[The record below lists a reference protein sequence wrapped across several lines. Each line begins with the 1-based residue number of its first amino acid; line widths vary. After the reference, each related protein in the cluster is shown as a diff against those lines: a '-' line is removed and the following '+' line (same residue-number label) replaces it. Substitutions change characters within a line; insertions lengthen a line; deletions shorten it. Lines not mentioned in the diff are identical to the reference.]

1 MPLQPANGTGDS
13 RSRSDDMA
21 RPRRI
26 AGAMAALGQ
35 LAGRGAFARSR
46 RAAVAV
52 MFAAATVPMLGLVG
66 LAVDYAVWNQANSG
80 LQLAANVAALTA
92 VKIAANAQVAA
103 APAAQAQAAGQ
114 NAGAQWFIAQVGSAT
129 QTVVAAV
136 PVTLTG
142 GAPYAAGPNVQVTM
156 GATVTATVTYNGSVK
171 SIFGGAL
178 FGVHSYPISGTA
190 VASVESDPYLNVEM
204 LLDNSSSMDIG
215 ATVQDMT
222 TLMALSACD
231 QSNYIPNGAN
241 HGQSL
246 QPYNVYSYYYAGLY
260 YDGTINTH
268 GFSYVDLTSNP
279 ATYNP
284 DVHAAQNTANGSV
297 GPSCDPLLPASKQ
310 GQGITAGPPC
320 AFACH
325 WDGSASSGA
334 ANDLYGMARRTIGT
348 AYQVTL
354 RFDLVKNATQTV
366 LQAMASDDEAIHN
379 LNVGIFTFNTGVT
392 QIYPSSG
399 EAGDAWTTAES
410 AVGLPPT
417 SPTAQET
424 GIQPVVGLKSGNND
438 DTAFPEAMATLQSQ
452 YLTTAAGNGTVST
465 APRKVL
471 FIITDGFLDD
481 PNGGAR
487 SAFPPSACD
496 GFKNLGYT
504 IYVVYTPYYPV
515 MHTAYLQND
524 WSVIVSGTGPTSI
537 SYNLQQC
544 ASSGSDY
551 ISASSQSEL
560 TDALQLFLRSALNQ
574 PARFV
579 L

>member
-1 MPLQPANGTGDS
+1 
-13 RSRSDDMA
+13 
-21 RPRRI
+21 
-26 AGAMAALGQ
+26 
-35 LAGRGAFARSR
+35 
-46 RAAVAV
+46 
-52 MFAAATVPMLGLVG
+52 
-66 LAVDYAVWNQANSG
+66 
-80 LQLAANVAALTA
+80 
-92 VKIAANAQVAA
+92 
-103 APAAQAQAAGQ
+103 
-114 NAGAQWFIAQVGSAT
+114 
-129 QTVVAAV
+129 
-136 PVTLTG
+136 
-142 GAPYAAGPNVQVTM
+142 
-156 GATVTATVTYNGSVK
+156 
-171 SIFGGAL
+171 
-178 FGVHSYPISGTA
+178 
-190 VASVESDPYLNVEM
+190 M

-231 QSNYIPNGAN
+231 SSNYIPGGAQ

-246 QPYNVYSYYYAGLY
+246 QTYDVFAYYYAGRY

-268 GFSYVDLTSNP
+268 NYTYMDLTSNP

-284 DVHAAQNTANGSV
+284 DVHAVQNTSGSAP
-297 GPSCDPLLPASKQ
+297 GPSCDPMLPANKQ
-310 GQGITAGPPC
+310 GLGITAGPPC

-325 WDGSASSGA
+325 WDGTASSGA

-348 AYQVTL
+348 SYQVTL

-379 LNVGIFTFNTGVT
+379 LHVGIFTFNTGVT
-392 QIYPSSG
+392 QVYPSSG
-399 EAGDAWTTAES
+399 EAGDDWTTAES
-410 AVGLPPT
+410 DVGLPPA
-417 SPTAQET
+417 SATAQET
-424 GIQPVVGLKSGNND
+424 GIQPVVGLKSGDND

-481 PNGGAR
+481 PNIAYPNDR

-524 WSVIVSGTGPTSI
+524 WSLIVSGTGPSSI

-551 ISASSQSEL
+551 LSASSQSDL
-560 TDALQLFLRSALNQ
+560 NNALQLFLRSALNQ

>member
-1 MPLQPANGTGDS
+1 VWA
-13 RSRSDDMA
+13 
-21 RPRRI
+21 
-26 AGAMAALGQ
+26 
-35 LAGRGAFARSR
+35 AFARSR

-66 LAVDYAVWNQANSG
+66 LAVDYGVWNQANSG

-103 APAAQAQAAGQ
+103 MPAAQAQTAGQ
-114 NAGAQWFIAQVGSAT
+114 NAGAQWFLSQVGSFN
-129 QTVVAAV
+129 QTVVAAS

-142 GAPYAAGPNVQVTM
+142 GFPYAAGPAVHVVM
-156 GATVTATVTYNGSVK
+156 GATVTATVTYNGTVS
-171 SIFGGAL
+171 SIFGGML
-178 FGVHSYPISGTA
+178 FGVRTYSISGEA
-190 VASVESDPYLNVEM
+190 QASVASDPYLNVEM

-231 QSNYIPNGAN
+231 PSNYVLANGVE
-241 HGQSL
+241 QS
-246 QPYNVYSYYYAGLY
+246 QQQGGFGVFAYNYAGRL

-268 GFSYVDLTSNP
+268 GYTGVDVTLNP
-279 ATYNP
+279 ATYSP
-284 DVHAAQNTANGSV
+284 EIRMAQSPPSGI
-297 GPSCDPLLPASKQ
+297 GPSCDPLLPVSQ
-310 GQGITAGPPC
+310 RGQGITAGPPC

-325 WDGSASSGA
+325 WDGSANSGA
-334 ANDLYGMARRTIGT
+334 ANDLYGMARKTIGT
-348 AYQVTL
+348 SYQVTL
-354 RFDLVKNATQTV
+354 RFDLVKNATQTI
-366 LQAMASDDEAIHN
+366 LQTMAADDEAISN
-379 LNVGIFTFNTGVT
+379 LHVGIFTFNTAVK

-399 EAGDAWTTAES
+399 EAGDQWATAEA
-410 AVGLPPT
+410 AVGVPPA
-417 SPTAQET
+417 SPTAPET
-424 GIQPVVGLKSGNND
+424 GITPVVGQRQGNND

-452 YLTTAAGNGTVST
+452 YLSTPAGNGTTAS

-481 PNGGAR
+481 PNNGFR
-487 SAFPPSACD
+487 TAFPPSACD

-515 MHTAYLQND
+515 MHTAYLSSN

-537 SYNLQQC
+537 TYNLQQC

-551 ISASSQSEL
+551 IAATRQSDL
-560 TDALQLFLRSALNQ
+560 NAALALFLRAALNQ

-579 L
+579 M